1 MSEANNA
8 AMCGSKK
15 DMKNP
20 AGACPVKFG
29 VIDIIPVRYAIDDM
43 DNEEKEQKHPL
54 LDTHKGHGF
63 FDVAHSKYTL
73 RQLRDGWLYVY
84 SNKDK
89 TFHEYQVKGTQFI
102 KMDWGSNEAD
112 KAPEER
118 GQAGEAKSCLSYSK
132 NDTVKISFSHQRWTW
147 RLCEHMRSNTQ
158 CRNEWM
164 RTVDLKTYSN
174 TLEIEHGG
182 GMRDFVH
189 AVADIGTP
197 KPSDVLFEKTCS
209 PLKADDPSDDE
220 FHLATHKKPVL
231 ETDYQ
236 CDLLEKN
243 SALYIA
249 LDDQLADIT
258 DLFLKLSSEMAEK
271 AAIMGD
277 EDKQYKL
284 QMAELTRTLGRVRL
298 DENEL
303 PKEIRE
309 DPISIFQFEKELT
322 DYLYIQDLAYEE
334 QALPAAESV
343 HYEPVY
349 TPQAKV
355 KLQELKNNYSYE
367 PDSKL
372 LKKFKETTA
381 YTSDVN
387 WEELDDFVISH
398 YSQLKGTSERIN
410 NYLSDFIAAVT
421 QLGIDPLILGLDNQ
435 YENHQAYLLNIVS
448 QFLIVVKQVP
458 ELEEQMKELDELL
471 SFDSPNNLLALAP
484 VGFSFDNW
492 EALNDHINE
501 GGKPL
506 IDPFSAGDMDAFWS
520 RFSEWDSFTG
530 DARIQEKAWFQSLVL
545 PIQKSFAALEGAVK
559 NQVGTS
565 WRAMMDLLF
574 PSQWKKGASS
584 INVVS
589 NLRLIFLESMM
600 TDSAIVEVNKSYK
613 TQRAA
618 FLNKLN
624 VLIEELKKAT
634 KPVPGQTASKNH
646 QIKSTQAI
654 QQRIQQVLSS
664 EMPTVL
670 ALKNSAVNAQ
680 AKQLVNN
687 YVDTVWTQTKEITDQ
702 KWKGLG
708 KWGGVL
714 AALNI
719 WELAVVTKDVNYK
732 AEQAGD
738 TFYEQFK
745 PVWREVTHAS
755 AYVVANISAI
765 FRDKAWVE
773 IKGNKRLLELS
784 LKDVSLGYKSVE
796 KSTVNIFAKHAL
808 ITASFGLIATG
819 LETWETFDQIKDEN
833 KRVDERFGYWLKFG
847 ALTGQFTVF
856 LAQGSLALLSRLGIS
871 SISSILAPWML
882 STLMVSGVL
891 YLIAIM
897 IINIFTRTELQNWL
911 YESCWGKGD
920 LQWGKIEA
928 ISRLESILHKPQL
941 SLKKIIG
948 RKPTHSQDPGSM
960 QWQLIVDLP
969 SFTENKYIELKVKRI
984 PYIPTF
990 QYGFKQPEKLKPILV
1005 DEQGGQWVRTVN
1017 NSPRYVITVGGSVKD
1032 DVEIELKM
1040 PFQWL
1045 NSDIDNKRYYLA
1057 QGNCEGDLI
1066 IRTLNDKTIREKSMN
1081 KVLVVRD
1088 NNNEQ

>member
-1 MSEANNA
+1 
-8 AMCGSKK
+8 
-15 DMKNP
+15 
-20 AGACPVKFG
+20 
-29 VIDIIPVRYAIDDM
+29 
-43 DNEEKEQKHPL
+43 
-54 LDTHKGHGF
+54 
-63 FDVAHSKYTL
+63 
-73 RQLRDGWLYVY
+73 
-84 SNKDK
+84 
-89 TFHEYQVKGTQFI
+89 
-102 KMDWGSNEAD
+102 
-112 KAPEER
+112 
-118 GQAGEAKSCLSYSK
+118 
-132 NDTVKISFSHQRWTW
+132 
-147 RLCEHMRSNTQ
+147 
-158 CRNEWM
+158 
-164 RTVDLKTYSN
+164 
-174 TLEIEHGG
+174 
-182 GMRDFVH
+182 
-189 AVADIGTP
+189 
-197 KPSDVLFEKTCS
+197 
-209 PLKADDPSDDE
+209 
-220 FHLATHKKPVL
+220 
-231 ETDYQ
+231 
-236 CDLLEKN
+236 
-243 SALYIA
+243 
-249 LDDQLADIT
+249 
-258 DLFLKLSSEMAEK
+258 
-271 AAIMGD
+271 
-277 EDKQYKL
+277 
-284 QMAELTRTLGRVRL
+284 
-298 DENEL
+298 
-303 PKEIRE
+303 
-309 DPISIFQFEKELT
+309 
-322 DYLYIQDLAYEE
+322 
-334 QALPAAESV
+334 LPAAESV

-355 KLQELKNNYSYE
+355 KLQELKDNYSYE

-387 WEELDDFVISH
+387 WEELDEFVISH
-398 YSQLKGTSERIN
+398 YSQLKDTSERIN
-410 NYLSDFIAAVT
+410 KYLSDFIAAVT

-435 YENHQAYLLNIVS
+435 YENHQAYLLNLVS
-448 QFLIVVKQVP
+448 QFLIVVKQVI

-520 RFSEWDSFTG
+520 RFSEWESFTG

-545 PIQKSFAALEGAVK
+545 PIQKSFSALEGAVK

-565 WRAMMDLLF
+565 WRATMDLLF

-600 TDSAIVEVNKSYK
+600 TESAIVEVNKSYK
-613 TQRAA
+613 TQRAT

-624 VLIEELKKAT
+624 VHIEELKKAT
-634 KPVPGQTASKNH
+634 KTVPGHRASKNH
-646 QIKSTQAI
+646 QVKSTQAI
-654 QQRIQQVLSS
+654 QQRIQTILSS
-664 EMPTVL
+664 EMPAVL
-670 ALKNSAVNAQ
+670 ALKNSVVNAQ

-687 YVDTVWTQTKEITDQ
+687 YVDTVWTQTKEVTE
-702 KWKGLG
+702 KNWKGLG

-755 AYVVANISAI
+755 AYVVANISAL
-765 FRDKAWVE
+765 FRDKAWGE

-784 LKDVSLGYKSVE
+784 LKDVSLGHKSIE

-819 LETWETFDQIKDEN
+819 LEAWESFDQIKDEN

-847 ALTGQFTVF
+847 ALTGQLTVF

-871 SISSILAPWML
+871 GISSILAPWML

-920 LQWGKIEA
+920 LQWGNIEA

-969 SFTENKYIELKVKRI
+969 SFTKNKQIGLKIKRI
-984 PYIPTF
+984 PYTPTF

-1017 NSPRYVITVGGSVKD
+1017 NSLRYVVTVGGTVKD

-1057 QGNCEGDLI
+1057 QGNREGDLI

-1081 KVLVVRD
+1081 QVLVVRD